1 MPTKKTALKKT
12 APGKEKILKT
22 ITEQFV
28 SSLSK
33 LKEQLGDKKFEKRI
47 KKATKLLAAGIE
59 KGSSKK
65 HTKKP
70 EKKPVVAAKQ
80 KPVVAKKA
88 LKKAKAK

>member
-1 MPTKKTALKKT
+1 MPTKKTAVKKST
-12 APGKEKILKT
+12 PAKGQILKT
-22 ITEQFV
+22 ITEEFI

-70 EKKPVVAAKQ
+70 EKKPVVTAKQ